1 MGMLGIAVWWV
12 YGVAMQSGFGIPR
25 FWNIGVQVLVTLFG
39 AGWVLL
45 GHTLWSGRGSP
56 APRD

>member
-1 MGMLGIAVWWV
+1 MGMLGIAVWCV
-12 YGVAMQSGFGIPR
+12 YEVVMQSGFGAPR

-45 GHTLWSGRGSP
+45 GHALWSGTGSQ